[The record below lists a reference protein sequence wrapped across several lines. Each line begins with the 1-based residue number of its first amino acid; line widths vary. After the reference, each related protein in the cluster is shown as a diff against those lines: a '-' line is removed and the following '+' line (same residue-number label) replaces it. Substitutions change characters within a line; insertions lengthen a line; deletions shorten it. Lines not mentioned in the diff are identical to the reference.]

1 MNFIMKYKAWIQLLN
16 FLMRTKIQKEV
27 NRVIEKIK
35 MGQIKKKVKVI
46 MLIIYILSDESLL

>member
-1 MNFIMKYKAWIQLLN
+1 MNFIMKYKGWIQLLN

-35 MGQIKKKVKVI
+35 MVQIKKKVKVI
-46 MLIIYILSDESLL
+46 M